1 MRGCWEQYVSG
12 RALLREAQQ
21 LAREFPERA
30 GELLRLAGG
39 RPENISGAMI
49 TQAAH
54 AGDAMALQCF
64 DVVGVWLGRGLAGLA
79 AILDPGLFVIG
90 GGVSAAGQGCGER
103 GYRRGAQ
110 HLTGRGY
117 RPLAELRIAQLGPDA
132 GLVGAADL
140 ARLPS

>member
-1 MRGCWEQYVSG
+1 
-12 RALLREAQQ
+12 
-21 LAREFPERA
+21 
-30 GELLRLAGG
+30 
-39 RPENISGAMI
+39 MI

-90 GGVSAAGQGCGER
+90 GGVSAAGEVLR
-103 GYRRGAQ
+103 APAAAAFAAS
-110 HLTGRGY
+110 LTGRGY

-140 ARLPS
+140 ARIIG